1 MKKIVTIIVTFLTVN
16 LSCAQEIEK
25 LSPSLELM
33 KLLKFENTLIN
44 TSKLGFAPFLN
55 QLKTKGM
62 PEEAI
67 QELKGVSDIYFKQV
81 ARDPDLK
88 KEMAGIY
95 EEKFNK
101 DELKKLI
108 TFYKSP
114 LGQKSLQ
121 VLPEMTHAGG
131 NLGKK
136 YAEKYSE
143 NFKENLTRIMKKY
156 PRE

>member
-121 VLPEMTHAGG
+121 ILPEMTHAGG
-131 NLGKK
+131 KLGKK

-156 PRE
+156 QRE

>member
-121 VLPEMTHAGG
+121 ILPEMTHAGG
-131 NLGKK
+131 KLGKK

>member
-25 LSPSLELM
+25 LSPSMELM

-44 TSKLGFAPFLN
+44 TSKLGFAPFFN
-55 QLKTKGM
+55 QLRTKGM

-121 VLPEMTHAGG
+121 ILPEMTHAGG
-131 NLGKK
+131 KLGKK

>member
-1 MKKIVTIIVTFLTVN
+1 MIIVTFLTVN

-121 VLPEMTHAGG
+121 ILPEMTHAGG
-131 NLGKK
+131 KLGKK

>member
-1 MKKIVTIIVTFLTVN
+1 MKKIVTIIVTFLSVN
-16 LSCAQEIEK
+16 LSFAQETEK
-25 LSPSLELM
+25 LSPSMELM

-44 TSKLGFAPFLN
+44 TSKLGFTPFFK
-55 QLKTKGM
+55 QLRNKGM

-67 QELKGVSDIYFKQV
+67 QDLKGVSDIYFRQV
-81 ARDPDLK
+81 ASDPDLK
-88 KEMAGIY
+88 KEMASIY
-95 EEKFNK
+95 EEKFTK
-101 DELKKLI
+101 DELKNLVA
-108 TFYKSP
+108 FYKSP

-121 VLPEMTHAGG
+121 VFPEMTNAGG

-156 PRE
+156 RTE

>member
-25 LSPSLELM
+25 LSPSMELM

-44 TSKLGFAPFLN
+44 SSKLGFAPFLN

-121 VLPEMTHAGG
+121 ILPEMTHAGG
-131 NLGKK
+131 KLGKK

>member
-1 MKKIVTIIVTFLTVN
+1 MVFY
-16 LSCAQEIEK
+16 
-25 LSPSLELM
+25 
-33 KLLKFENTLIN
+33 LKTLFFCDLI
-44 TSKLGFAPFLN
+44 LN
-55 QLKTKGM
+55 QLKTKGL

-121 VLPEMTHAGG
+121 ILPEMTNAGG
-131 NLGKK
+131 KLGKK

>member
-25 LSPSLELM
+25 LSPSMELM

-121 VLPEMTHAGG
+121 ILPEMTHAGG
-131 NLGKK
+131 KLGKK

-143 NFKENLTRIMKKY
+143 NFKENLTRIIKKY

>member
-1 MKKIVTIIVTFLTVN
+1 M
-16 LSCAQEIEK
+16 
-25 LSPSLELM
+25 ELM

-44 TSKLGFAPFLN
+44 SSKLGFAPFLN

-81 ARDPDLK
+81 ASDPYLK

-121 VLPEMTHAGG
+121 ILPEMTHAGG
-131 NLGKK
+131 KLGKK

-143 NFKENLTRIMKKY
+143 NFKENLTRIFKKY

>member
-1 MKKIVTIIVTFLTVN
+1 MIIVTFLTVN

-44 TSKLGFAPFLN
+44 TSNLGFAPFLN

-121 VLPEMTHAGG
+121 ILPEMTHAGG
-131 NLGKK
+131 KLGKK

>member
-1 MKKIVTIIVTFLTVN
+1 M
-16 LSCAQEIEK
+16 
-25 LSPSLELM
+25 ELM

-44 TSKLGFAPFLN
+44 TSKLGFAPFFN
-55 QLKTKGM
+55 QLRTKGM

-67 QELKGVSDIYFKQV
+67 QELKGVSDIYFRQV
-81 ARDPDLK
+81 ASDPDLK
-88 KEMAGIY
+88 KDMAGIY
-95 EEKFNK
+95 EEKFTK
-101 DELKKLI
+101 DELKNLVA
-108 TFYKSP
+108 FYKSP

-121 VLPEMTHAGG
+121 VLPEMTNAGG

-143 NFKENLTRIMKKY
+143 NFKENLTKIFKKY

>member
-1 MKKIVTIIVTFLTVN
+1 MIIVTFLTVN

-44 TSKLGFAPFLN
+44 SSKLGFAPFFN

-62 PEEAI
+62 PEKAI
-67 QELKGVSDIYFKQV
+67 QDLKGVSDIYFRQV
-81 ARDPDLK
+81 ASDPDLK

-121 VLPEMTHAGG
+121 ILPEMTHAGG
-131 NLGKK
+131 KLGKK

>member
-25 LSPSLELM
+25 LSPSMELM

-44 TSKLGFAPFLN
+44 TSKLGFAPFFN
-55 QLKTKGM
+55 QLRTKGM
-62 PEEAI
+62 SEEAI

-121 VLPEMTHAGG
+121 ILPEMTHAGG
-131 NLGKK
+131 KLGKK

>member
-1 MKKIVTIIVTFLTVN
+1 MTFLTVN
-16 LSCAQEIEK
+16 LSYAQEIEK
-25 LSPSLELM
+25 LSPSMELM
-33 KLLKFENTLIN
+33 KLIKFENTLIN
-44 TSKLGFAPFLN
+44 TSKLGFSPFYN
-55 QLKTKGM
+55 QIRTKGM

-121 VLPEMTHAGG
+121 ILPEMTHAGG
-131 NLGKK
+131 KLGKK

>member
-1 MKKIVTIIVTFLTVN
+1 MD
-16 LSCAQEIEK
+16 
-25 LSPSLELM
+25 LM

-44 TSKLGFAPFLN
+44 TSKLGFAPFFN
-55 QLKTKGM
+55 QLRTKGM

-67 QELKGVSDIYFKQV
+67 QELKEVSEIYFKQV
-81 ARDPDLK
+81 ASDPDLK

-101 DELKKLI
+101 DELKNLI
-108 TFYKSP
+108 EFYKSP

-121 VLPEMTHAGG
+121 VLPELTHAGS

-136 YAEKYSE
+136 YADKYSE
-143 NFKENLTRIMKKY
+143 NFKDNLTRIMKKY

>member
-25 LSPSLELM
+25 LSPSMELM

-121 VLPEMTHAGG
+121 ILPEMTHAGG
-131 NLGKK
+131 KLGKNMRK
-136 YAEKYSE
+136 NILKTS
-143 NFKENLTRIMKKY
+143 KRI
-156 PRE
+156 

>member
-1 MKKIVTIIVTFLTVN
+1 MKKIVMIIVTFLTVN
-16 LSCAQEIEK
+16 LSFAQEIEN
-25 LSPSLELM
+25 LSPSMELM

-44 TSKLGFAPFLN
+44 TSKLGFAPFYN
-55 QLKTKGM
+55 QIRTKGM

-67 QELKGVSDIYFKQV
+67 QEMKGVVDIYFRQV
-81 ARDPDLK
+81 ASDSDLK

-95 EEKFNK
+95 EENFTK
-101 DELKKLI
+101 DELKNLVA
-108 TFYKSP
+108 FYKSP

-121 VLPEMTHAGG
+121 VLPEMTNAGG

-143 NFKENLTRIMKKY
+143 NFKENLTKIFKKY

>member
-1 MKKIVTIIVTFLTVN
+1 MY
-16 LSCAQEIEK
+16 
-25 LSPSLELM
+25 LM
-33 KLLKFENTLIN
+33 KLLNFENTLIN
-44 TSKLGFAPFLN
+44 TGKLGLAPFYN
-55 QLKTKGM
+55 QLRTKGM

-81 ARDPDLK
+81 ASDSDLK

>member
-1 MKKIVTIIVTFLTVN
+1 MTFLTVN

-121 VLPEMTHAGG
+121 ILPEMTHAGG
-131 NLGKK
+131 KLGKK

>member
-1 MKKIVTIIVTFLTVN
+1 MIIVTFLTVN

-25 LSPSLELM
+25 LSPSMELM
-33 KLLKFENTLIN
+33 KLLKFEDTLIN

-101 DELKKLI
+101 DELKNLI
-108 TFYKSP
+108 EFYKSP

-131 NLGKK
+131 KLGKK

-143 NFKENLTRIMKKY
+143 KFKENLTRIMKKY
-156 PRE
+156 QRE

>member
-1 MKKIVTIIVTFLTVN
+1 MIIVTFLTVN

-121 VLPEMTHAGG
+121 ILPEMTHAGG
-131 NLGKK
+131 KMGKK

>member
-1 MKKIVTIIVTFLTVN
+1 M
-16 LSCAQEIEK
+16 
-25 LSPSLELM
+25 ELM

-108 TFYKSP
+108 TFYKTP

-121 VLPEMTHAGG
+121 ILPEMTHAGG
-131 NLGKK
+131 KLGKK

>member
-1 MKKIVTIIVTFLTVN
+1 MIIVTFLTVN

-44 TSKLGFAPFLN
+44 SSKLGFAPFLN

-121 VLPEMTHAGG
+121 ILPEMTHAGG
-131 NLGKK
+131 KLGKK

-156 PRE
+156 QRE

>member
-1 MKKIVTIIVTFLTVN
+1 M
-16 LSCAQEIEK
+16 Q
-25 LSPSLELM
+25 LM

-44 TSKLGFAPFLN
+44 TSKLGFAPFFN
-55 QLKTKGM
+55 QLRTKGM

-121 VLPEMTHAGG
+121 LLPEMTNAGSR
-131 NLGKK
+131 LGKK
-136 YAEKYSE
+136 YAEKYSAD
-143 NFKENLTRIMKKY
+143 FKEQLTRIMKKY
-156 PRE
+156 PKK

>member
-25 LSPSLELM
+25 LNPSMELM

-44 TSKLGFAPFLN
+44 TSNLGFAPFLN

-81 ARDPDLK
+81 ASDPDLK
-88 KEMAGIY
+88 KEMAVIY
-95 EEKFNK
+95 E
-101 DELKKLI
+101 
-108 TFYKSP
+108 
-114 LGQKSLQ
+114 
-121 VLPEMTHAGG
+121 
-131 NLGKK
+131 
-136 YAEKYSE
+136 
-143 NFKENLTRIMKKY
+143 
-156 PRE
+156 

>member
-1 MKKIVTIIVTFLTVN
+1 M
-16 LSCAQEIEK
+16 
-25 LSPSLELM
+25 ELM

-62 PEEAI
+62 LEEAI

-121 VLPEMTHAGG
+121 ILPEMTHAGG
-131 NLGKK
+131 KLGKK

-156 PRE
+156 PSE

>member
-25 LSPSLELM
+25 LNPSMELM

-121 VLPEMTHAGG
+121 ILPEMTHAGG
-131 NLGKK
+131 KLGKK

>member
-121 VLPEMTHAGG
+121 ILPEMTHAGG
-131 NLGKK
+131 KLGKK

-143 NFKENLTRIMKKY
+143 NFKENLTRIMKNY

>member
-25 LSPSLELM
+25 LSPSMELM

-67 QELKGVSDIYFKQV
+67 QELKGVSDIYFQQV
-81 ARDPDLK
+81 ASDPDLK

-121 VLPEMTHAGG
+121 ILPEMTHAGG
-131 NLGKK
+131 KLGKK

>member
-1 MKKIVTIIVTFLTVN
+1 MIIVTFLTVN

-25 LSPSLELM
+25 LSPSMELM

-121 VLPEMTHAGG
+121 ILPEMTHAGG
-131 NLGKK
+131 KLGKK

>member
-1 MKKIVTIIVTFLTVN
+1 MKKIVTIIVTVLTVN

-121 VLPEMTHAGG
+121 VLPEMTNAGC
-131 NLGKK
+131 NLGRK

-143 NFKENLTRIMKKY
+143 NFKENITKIMKKY
-156 PRE
+156 SSE